1 MKAVYALLV
10 TAIFIYIGINLLPSM
25 NTVVATIT
33 TPTYNSGV
41 AGMMTVVL
49 IVFAAMLI
57 FGIVAAM
64 KDSFSS

>member
-1 MKAVYALLV
+1 MKAVYSLLI
-10 TAIFIYIGINLLPSM
+10 TAIFIYVGINLLPGM

-41 AGMMTVVL
+41 AGMMAVVL
-49 IVFAAMLI
+49 IVFAAMLV

-64 KDSFSS
+64 KDSFS